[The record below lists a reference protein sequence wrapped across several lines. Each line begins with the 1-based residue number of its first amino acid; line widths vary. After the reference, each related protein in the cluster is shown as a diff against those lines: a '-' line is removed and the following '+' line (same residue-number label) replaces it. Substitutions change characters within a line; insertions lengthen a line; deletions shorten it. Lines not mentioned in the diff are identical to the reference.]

1 VDWKLW
7 AFCVIRPA
15 SMSWGNPCSLPLLFY
30 HLCFLFPLPTCGGL
44 FVFAQPQ
51 RTRSPCGMI
60 VQLGWL
66 ARGKPPLLSQFR
78 PQSSISHTPAHGRK
92 YGGLRA
98 SLRFGPEPT
107 YVSMEV
113 FILEVFIYTCG
124 FCSGFDQRFTGEG
137 MVKGS

>member
-15 SMSWGNPCSLPLLFY
+15 SMSLGTLV
-30 HLCFLFPLPTCGGL
+30 LCHFFSPIFVFAFPPPTCGGL

-66 ARGKPPLLSQFR
+66 ARGKHPLLSQFR

-98 SLRFGPEPT
+98 SSRFGPEPT

-113 FILEVFIYTCG
+113 FILEVFIYICG
-124 FCSGFDQRFTGEG
+124 FCSGFDERFTGEG